1 MKKRVIDIITVIV
14 IITLFI
20 LSLIYMSEN
29 ARKVDRET
37 AKMSIDWKTNTCS
50 LYWE

>member
-1 MKKRVIDIITVIV
+1 MKKRVIDIITIIIV
-14 IITLFI
+14 LILFI

-29 ARKVDRET
+29 VKKVNKET
-37 AKMSIDWKTNTCS
+37 AKMSIDWSANTCS

>member
-29 ARKVDRET
+29 VKKVDRET
-37 AKMSIDWKTNTCS
+37 AKMGIDWKTNTCS

>member
-1 MKKRVIDIITVIV
+1 MKRRIIDIITIIV
-14 IITLFI
+14 IIVLFI

-29 ARKVDRET
+29 VKRVDRET
-37 AKMSIDWKTNTCS
+37 AKMGVDWKTNTCY

>member
-29 ARKVDRET
+29 VKKVDRET